1 MSARMGRAGQRG
13 AVTQCYGNI
22 YNFYEYSQL
31 PRVMSLGRAVLAS
44 DIETDVRE
52 DLTIIEKAHYQDTML
67 NRCLKTSR
75 HEIGMLT
82 QRS

>member
-31 PRVMSLGRAVLAS
+31 PRVMSLGQAVLARDRDEGS
-44 DIETDVRE
+44 RRFDNHGKSA
-52 DLTIIEKAHYQDTML
+52 L
-67 NRCLKTSR
+67 SR
-75 HEIGMLT
+75 HYAKYL
-82 QRS
+82 SKN